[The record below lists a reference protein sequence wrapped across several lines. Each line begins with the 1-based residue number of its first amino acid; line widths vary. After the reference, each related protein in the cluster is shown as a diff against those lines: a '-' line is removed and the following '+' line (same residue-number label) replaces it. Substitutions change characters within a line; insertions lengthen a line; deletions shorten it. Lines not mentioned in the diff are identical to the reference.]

1 MHDIVTNMLISDTQN
16 WTKTR
21 YLRLHF
27 MGKTIWWV
35 MGWAKTFRFFPI
47 FLYGY
52 VVLPVNVAAGHTI
65 GPVQAHGFRLTALLV
80 LIEQWISHSLITS
93 SALDN
98 IWQSTCHTP
107 VVERKFRFLFSN
119 TRTSSPFLIRW
130 EGAKYCRLDKLMTA
144 WQETGERM

>member
-93 SALDN
+93 SALE
-98 IWQSTCHTP
+98 IWHSTFHTP
-107 VVERKFRFLFSN
+107 VVEEVTGPRDICQAELTARFPSGVSQQVFECLPQSLADN
-119 TRTSSPFLIRW
+119 
-130 EGAKYCRLDKLMTA
+130 AY
-144 WQETGERM
+144 